1 MSGSMPIDIDE
12 FRKFFAPK
20 QAGYNNVLNTVDPSD
35 QTTLFEKLGEMNVTP
50 DIYNQM
56 SQDEQLQLIDNL
68 KSDGAFNKGLFG
80 QNIFTNKNISTGL
93 GLGQLA
99 LGIASYI
106 DNKKANKAKLGL
118 MNQEMANNK
127 EVMDAWKDKRAG
139 IAESFATV

>member
-1 MSGSMPIDIDE
+1 MPIDIDE

-99 LGIASYI
+99 LGIASYAS
-106 DNKKANKAKLGL
+106 NRAKNKADIRLENQKL
-118 MNQEMANNK
+118 ANNK
-127 EVMDAWKDKRAG
+127 EIMDGWRNKQIG